1 MQGIASLP
9 YEVVEKPMIPFTG
22 IGSMPKQAEMLAEFG
37 RNGDTYI
44 VHAAEGETVIPIE
57 VLNKNPRLKSMLW
70 QQMAEMGIEPE
81 RYIVGN
87 ELNSINPVTGQPEFF
102 LKKIFKGVKSVVKA
116 ALPVIGFAIGGA
128 IAGPVGAGV
137 GAGLGAKVSG
147 QSWSDAAVTGV
158 LAGVGASAGGMFPET
173 EQVSLFDAP
182 RKVLTDFSTG
192 IRNLGKSGSERTLGG
207 FFGGTTPVTPEGYTF
222 TDTFG
227 NVTNVPVADGVAQ
240 MGSNVPPTTSGLG
253 GLGSDIRAVLDT
265 PGKRLLATAAVPF
278 VVKAATEKPPPLQDP
293 PPTGVDYLRE
303 NPEKYGF
310 DIARFTSPFD
320 KTYTEGGSKLGK
332 VGEKTGI
339 MSMQP
344 NIIGYDQYGNPIYG
358 QPNQMQVVA
367 ADSGGEIVGPGT
379 GTSDSIPA
387 MLSDGEF
394 VMTAKAVKN
403 AGNGNRRAGAQKMYA
418 MMKNLEKGA
427 A

>member
-44 VHAAEGETVIPIE
+44 VHAAEGETVIPME
-57 VLNKNPRLKSMLW
+57 VLNENPRLKSMLW

-147 QSWSDAAVTGV
+147 QSWGDAAVTGV
-158 LAGVGASAGGMFPET
+158 LAGVGASAGGMFPKT
-173 EQVSLFDAP
+173 EQVSLFEAP
-182 RKVLTDFSTG
+182 GKVLSDFSTG
-192 IRNLGKSGSERTLGG
+192 LGNLKKGEIGG
-207 FFGGTTPVTPEGYTF
+207 FFGQTSMTDGYF
-222 TDTFG
+222 
-227 NVTNVPVADGVAQ
+227 
-240 MGSNVPPTTSGLG
+240 PPDNPYGQG
-253 GLGSDIRAVLDT
+253 AGIAGDIGAVLDT
-265 PGKRLLATAAVPF
+265 PGKRLLATAAVPL

-293 PPTGVDYLRE
+293 PPTGVDYLRK

-332 VGEKTGI
+332 VGDITAKKSGI

-344 NIIGYDQYGNPIYG
+344 NIIGYDQYGNPVYG
-358 QPNQMQVVA
+358 QQPNQMQVVA

-418 MMKNLEKGA
+418 MMKRLEKGA